1 MAEESP
7 QATADPPKPKR
18 GREFIRHPVVV
29 GTALALISGLIA
41 SVLFPAL
48 TRSWQD
54 RPRELALKQD
64 LVSDVSQA
72 ATGALS
78 RGNIFAYRT
87 ELEKTS
93 KAERIRNL
101 TRESSDWDVASSA
114 IGSQLATYFGDTTL
128 PKQWAA
134 YQTAVSGYIE
144 LTSQANKETHP
155 EWSLIDHFQSVRFE
169 DKEWERE
176 RKETLSDTG
185 VNPMAR
191 PDPSDGALV
200 PPNAKAF
207 NRIAGLRLLGFERD
221 QIARRILAAD
231 AAGFSHGFWIFGA
244 SRD

>member
-1 MAEESP
+1 
-7 QATADPPKPKR
+7 
-18 GREFIRHPVVV
+18 
-29 GTALALISGLIA
+29 
-41 SVLFPAL
+41 
-48 TRSWQD
+48 
-54 RPRELALKQD
+54 
-64 LVSDVSQA
+64 
-72 ATGALS
+72 
-78 RGNIFAYRT
+78 
-87 ELEKTS
+87 LEKTS

-155 EWSLIDHFQSVRFE
+155 EWSLIDHFQSVRFA

-191 PDPSDGALV
+191 PDSSDGALV